1 MTEFIIKMS
10 TEVISDIYPVSL
22 DSISSIE
29 NKKPD
34 EIINLVEN
42 YFFRFSP
49 KDIKARKDP
58 YYEGPDEL
66 TVLREI
72 FRHFM
77 VYEESQKVIINTCSI
92 KPVELYI
99 STFGMLLADL
109 EANSSGVYFDFSSPL
124 FKNTVVDFSS
134 PLFKNTA
141 NVVMNGVLEINYK
154 CRILDSA
161 SKEARLAFATW
172 TNPTYLIGN

>member
-10 TEVISDIYPVSL
+10 TEDKSDIYPVNLRPVSP
-22 DSISSIE
+22 IE
-29 NKKPD
+29 NKNSN
-34 EIINLVEN
+34 EIINLIEN

-49 KDIKARKDP
+49 KDMETRKDP

-77 VYEESQKVIINTCSI
+77 VYEESQKVIINTCST

-99 STFGMLLADL
+99 STLK
-109 EANSSGVYFDFSSPL
+109 DF
-124 FKNTVVDFSS
+124 
-134 PLFKNTA
+134 
-141 NVVMNGVLEINYK
+141 
-154 CRILDSA
+154 
-161 SKEARLAFATW
+161 
-172 TNPTYLIGN
+172 

>member
-1 MTEFIIKMS
+1 MS
-10 TEVISDIYPVSL
+10 TEDKSDIYPE
-22 DSISSIE
+22 DIESIYPIE
-29 NKKPD
+29 NKNSD
-34 EIINLVEN
+34 EIINLIEN
-42 YFFRFSP
+42 YFFRFPP

-66 TVLREI
+66 DVLREI

-99 STFGMLLADL
+99 STLGMLLADL
-109 EANSSGVYFDFSSPL
+109 EANSSD
-124 FKNTVVDFSS
+124 VDLSN

-141 NVVMNGVLEINYK
+141 DVVING
-154 CRILDSA
+154 S
-161 SKEARLAFATW
+161 
-172 TNPTYLIGN
+172 

>member
-10 TEVISDIYPVSL
+10 TEDKSDIYPE
-22 DSISSIE
+22 DIESIYPIE
-29 NKKPD
+29 NKNSD
-34 EIINLVEN
+34 EMINLIEN

-66 TVLREI
+66 DVLREI

-77 VYEESQKVIINTCSI
+77 VYEKSQKVIINTCST

-99 STFGMLLADL
+99 STLSMLLADL
-109 EANSSGVYFDFSSPL
+109 EANSPDIDL
-124 FKNTVVDFSS
+124 NN

-141 NVVMNGVLEINYK
+141 DVVINGVLNMYYT

-172 TNPTYLIGN
+172 TNPMYLIGN

>member
-10 TEVISDIYPVSL
+10 TEDKSDIYPE
-22 DSISSIE
+22 DIESIYPIE
-29 NKKPD
+29 NKNSD
-34 EIINLVEN
+34 EMINLIEN

-66 TVLREI
+66 DVLREI

-77 VYEESQKVIINTCSI
+77 VYEESQKVIINTCST

-99 STFGMLLADL
+99 STFKRLLTDL
-109 EANSSGVYFDFSSPL
+109 ESDNPNWDSS
-124 FKNTVVDFSS
+124 N

-141 NVVMNGVLEINYK
+141 DVVVNGVLEMNYK
-154 CRILDSA
+154 RSMLASA
-161 SKEARLAFATW
+161 SKEARLAFANW
-172 TNPTYLIGN
+172 TNPMYLIGN